1 MVSGI
6 GRNTATLLA
15 LATRRNLVLSASTLA
30 SLVVSAP
37 AFSSLVVSSSPI
49 PRSYKSSSSTLVS
62 VASSSSSCP
71 VPEPTSGTNRTMAD
85 LLGTGY
91 LSAQDAASLDAE
103 LMSTPGFCLEQLME
117 LAGLAVA
124 EAVYDV
130 LVGNSDTAG
139 EEKQH
144 VLLVCG

>member
-49 PRSYKSSSSTLVS
+49 PRSCYKSSTLVS
-62 VASSSSSCP
+62 VASSWTSCP
-71 VPEPTSGTNRTMAD
+71 EPEPTSGTTTTMTD